1 MPNTHAKSPNQ
12 TSMSKHP
19 LNSAVRLLLEV
30 VALASFGIWGYHQS
44 DTSLRIL
51 LAILLPL
58 GFAVLWGVFAVKDD
72 PSRSGKTVVQ
82 TPGILR
88 LILELGLFGAAAWMI
103 LDLDYSLIA
112 LIFGLTAVIHYFVS
126 FDRIAWLLKQK

>member
-1 MPNTHAKSPNQ
+1 
-12 TSMSKHP
+12 MSKHP
-19 LNSAVRLLLEV
+19 LNSAVRFLLEL
-30 VALASFGIWGYHQS
+30 VAIAAFGIWGYHQS
-44 DTSLRIL
+44 DTGLKIL

-58 GFAVLWGVFAVKDD
+58 GFALLWGVFAVKND

-88 LILELGLFGAAAWMI
+88 LLLELGLFGAAAWMM
-103 LDLDYSLIA
+103 LDLNYSLVA
-112 LIFGLTAVIHYFVS
+112 LIFGLSVVIHYFVS

>member
-1 MPNTHAKSPNQ
+1 
-12 TSMSKHP
+12 MSKHP
-19 LNSAVRLLLEV
+19 LNSAVRLLLEICAIV
-30 VALASFGIWGYHQS
+30 TFGIWGYHQS
-44 DTSLRIL
+44 DTGWRIL

-88 LILELGLFGAAAWMI
+88 LLLELGLFGAAAWMM
-103 LDLDYSLIA
+103 LDLDYPLVA
-112 LIFGLTAVIHYFVS
+112 LIFGLTAAIHYFIS
-126 FDRIAWLLKQK
+126 YDRIAWLLKQK